1 MMLVEARTEQA
12 EVIASPP
19 PSFSTAGLRPPS
31 QADKELIEAIR
42 INDTRSLTTTLPDVS
57 HNPPGPP
64 SEFDIG
70 VHIER
75 SIVRVRDARPT
86 YGEAIGPDGYAHPF
100 TQGYH
105 V

>member
-12 EVIASPP
+12 EAGVIASPP
-19 PSFSTAGLRPPS
+19 PSFNTAGLRPPS
-31 QADKELIEAIR
+31 QADKERIQEIT

-64 SEFDIG
+64 RKFYDE

-75 SIVRVRDARPT
+75 SIVTDAGPT
-86 YGEAIGPDGYAHPF
+86 YGEAIGPDGYAHPYA
-100 TQGYH
+100 QGYH